1 MRALIEALDGT
12 LAADDFPVTI
22 EIMGKVFTRKEVK
35 TYDKET
41 FVAYVG
47 PRSDA
52 LTPDQV
58 KFNVLGKSVRA
69 RYFNGADRK
78 EYAVWEGNP
87 SSMMAIGRALDAHLK
102 RFPALRRKIQ
112 GKTK

>member
-1 MRALIEALDGT
+1 MRALIEALDGV
-12 LAADDFPVTI
+12 LAAEDFPVSI
-22 EIMGKVFTRKEVK
+22 EIMGRTFYRKEVK
-35 TYDKET
+35 AYDKET
-41 FVAYVG
+41 YVAYASA
-47 PRSDA
+47 RSDA

-87 SSMMAIGRALDAHLK
+87 STMMAIGRALDAHLK
-102 RFPALRRKIQ
+102 RFPATRRKIQ
-112 GKTK
+112 GKAK